1 MRDSTRRLLFLLPA
15 MALVAG
21 CAGRRPPVVEVPPPT
36 PIPLV
41 DVAALIQRGCYRC
54 LEDAHAAAVKQ
65 GQTNLAF
72 EAALLLVLRSKELG
86 LPVTPWLERA
96 NAATEND
103 PLRIAYE
110 RMAAAVPADALS
122 GDREAFIGRPREFID
137 PQTRR
142 TKLETLADGSASRE
156 LRAYVQGALVCA
168 FSTAEDIDAF
178 VKSIEE
184 TAAPLLHYRAGLCL
198 AEHASRLRR
207 LQESEGGFVDAD
219 YPLGRYARDDA
230 APDQEEA
237 MRRFQSASAAFP
249 ASSSI
254 PTAIGNLY
262 RAWEEWAPA
271 STAYESALALRPTHP
286 DALLGRTIAL
296 SHLGRHQESLDTV
309 ARLIEV
315 GRWFQ
320 GEAYYW
326 RGWNHLQLKD
336 YPAARTATDRAKSLM
351 VNASVFVLSGM
362 IDWSMMR
369 LDTAEREFEQA
380 LTMDF
385 GQCDAALFLGG
396 VRAEMAKAE
405 PALAAFNQARQC
417 YDLSIA
423 VRRKLIEAVL
433 AGKGSEPTKA
443 RQVASQER
451 AIAASES
458 RRADATRA
466 AAQVQAHLD
475 ARKPP
480 PAPPP
485 TPSRAPRR

>member
-1 MRDSTRRLLFLLPA
+1 MRRLLFLLLA
-15 MALVAG
+15 TAVAAG
-21 CAGRRPPVVEVPPPT
+21 CARKRPPVVEPAPPV
-36 PIPLV
+36 PLV

-54 LEDAHAAAVKQ
+54 LEDAYAAAVKQ

-86 LPVTPWLERA
+86 LPPAQWLERA

-103 PLRIAYE
+103 PLRIEYE
-110 RMAAAVPADALS
+110 RMVAAVPVDPLS
-122 GDREAFIGRPREFID
+122 GDREAIFGRAKEFVD
-137 PQTRR
+137 PQTRL
-142 TKLETLADGSASRE
+142 TTLKTLASGSASRE
-156 LRAYVQGALVCA
+156 LRAYVEGALVCV
-168 FSTAEDIDAF
+168 FSTAEDIAAF

-184 TAAPLLHYRAGLCL
+184 TAAPLLQYRAGLCR

-219 YPLGRYARDDA
+219 YTLGRYARDDA

-249 ASSSI
+249 ASTSI

-262 RAWEEWAPA
+262 RAWEEWALA

-296 SHLGRHQESLDTV
+296 AHLSRHQESLET
-309 ARLIEV
+309 ATRLIEV

-326 RGWNHLQLKD
+326 RGWNYLQLKD
-336 YPAARTATDRAKSLM
+336 YPAARTATDLAKSLM

-362 IDWSMMR
+362 IEWSMMR

-396 VRAEMAKAE
+396 VRAEMPKLE
-405 PALAAFNQARQC
+405 PALAALNQARQC
-417 YDLSIA
+417 YDLSIT
-423 VRRKLIEAVL
+423 VRRKLIEGIL
-433 AGKGSEPTKA
+433 AGKGSEQTKA

-451 AIAASES
+451 AIAISES

-480 PAPPP
+480 PPAPPP

>member
-1 MRDSTRRLLFLLPA
+1 MRRLLFLA
-15 MALVAG
+15 MAIALAAG
-21 CAGRRPPVVEVPPPT
+21 CASKRPPAAEPAPPAPVPL
-36 PIPLV
+36 I

-54 LEDAHAAAVKQ
+54 LEDAYAAAVKQ

-86 LPVTPWLERA
+86 LPVAQWQERA
-96 NAATEND
+96 NAAMEND
-103 PLRIAYE
+103 PLRIEYE
-110 RMAAAVPADALS
+110 RMAAAVPADPLS
-122 GDREAFIGRPREFID
+122 GDREMTFGRPGGFVD
-137 PQTRR
+137 PKTLLTRLK
-142 TKLETLADGSASRE
+142 TVADGSASRE
-156 LRAYVQGALVCA
+156 LRAYLEGALVCV

-184 TAAPLLHYRAGLCL
+184 TAAPLLQYRAGLCL
-198 AEHASRLRR
+198 AEHASRLLR

-249 ASSSI
+249 ASTSI
-254 PTAIGNLY
+254 PTAIGSLY
-262 RAWEEWAPA
+262 RAWEEWALA
-271 STAYESALALRPTHP
+271 NTAYESALALRPTHP

-296 SHLGRHQESLDTV
+296 ANLGRHHDSLET
-309 ARLIEV
+309 ATRLIEG

-320 GEAYYW
+320 GEAHYW
-326 RGWNHLQLKD
+326 RGWNYLQLKD

-362 IDWSMMR
+362 IEWSMVR

-405 PALAAFNQARQC
+405 PSLAAFKQALQC

-423 VRRKLIEAVL
+423 VRRKLIASIF
-433 AGKGSEPTKA
+433 AGKGSEQTKA

-458 RRADATRA
+458 RKADATRA

-475 ARKPP
+475 ARKTPP
-480 PAPPP
+480 SAPPP
-485 TPSRAPRR
+485 TPPRSPRP

>member
-1 MRDSTRRLLFLLPA
+1 MRRPLFLLMA
-15 MALVAG
+15 MSVAAG
-21 CAGRRPPVVEVPPPT
+21 CARKPPPVVEPAPAV
-36 PIPLV
+36 PLV

-54 LEDAHAAAVKQ
+54 LEDAYAAAVKQ
-65 GQTNLAF
+65 GQTGLAF

-86 LPVTPWLERA
+86 LPDGLWLERA

-103 PLRIAYE
+103 PQRIEYE
-110 RMAAAVPADALS
+110 RMVALVPPDPLS
-122 GDREAFIGRPREFID
+122 GDRETIIGRPGGS
-137 PQTRR
+137 QTLLTRLK
-142 TKLETLADGSASRE
+142 TVAGGSASRE
-156 LRAYVQGALVCA
+156 LRAYVEGALACV
-168 FSTAEDIDAF
+168 FSTPPDADAF
-178 VKSIEE
+178 VKSIDE
-184 TAAPLLHYRAGLCL
+184 AAPPLLQYRAGLCG
-198 AEHASRLRR
+198 AAQASRLRR

-219 YPLGRYARDDA
+219 YTLGRYARDDD

-237 MRRFQSASAAFP
+237 MRRFQSAFAAFP
-249 ASSSI
+249 RSTLI

-262 RAWEEWAPA
+262 RAWEEWALA
-271 STAYESALALRPTHP
+271 NTAYESALALRPTHP

-296 SHLGRHQESLDTV
+296 ANLARHQESLDT
-309 ARLIEV
+309 ATRLIEV

-326 RGWNHLQLKD
+326 RGWNYLQLKD

-362 IDWSMMR
+362 IDWSMVR
-369 LDTAEREFEQA
+369 LDSAEREFEQA

-423 VRRKLIEAVL
+423 VRRKLIETIL

-451 AIAASES
+451 AIAASEK
-458 RRADATRA
+458 RKADAVGA
-466 AAQVQAHLD
+466 IAQIQAHLD
-475 ARKPP
+475 ARKS

-485 TPSRAPRR
+485 TPSRSQGR

>member
-1 MRDSTRRLLFLLPA
+1 MA

-21 CAGRRPPVVEVPPPT
+21 CAGKRPPVVEPAPAPV
-36 PIPLV
+36 PLV

-54 LEDAHAAAVKQ
+54 LEDAYTAAVKQ

-86 LPVTPWLERA
+86 LPVAQWLERA

-103 PLRIAYE
+103 PLRIEYE
-110 RMAAAVPADALS
+110 RMAAVVPADPLS
-122 GDREAFIGRPREFID
+122 GDRDMSFVRPGGFSGPSTLLTRLKAVDDGSVSREFH
-137 PQTRR
+137 
-142 TKLETLADGSASRE
+142 
-156 LRAYVQGALVCA
+156 AYVEGALACVLSA
-168 FSTAEDIDAF
+168 PPDVDAF
-178 VKSIEE
+178 VRSIDEA
-184 TAAPLLHYRAGLCL
+184 AAPLLQYRAGLCG
-198 AEHASRLRR
+198 AAHASRLRR

-219 YPLGRYARDDA
+219 YTLGRYARDDD

-249 ASSSI
+249 ASTSI

-271 STAYESALALRPTHP
+271 NTAYESALALRPTHP

-296 SHLGRHQESLDTV
+296 AHLSRHLESLDT
-309 ARLIEV
+309 ATRLIEG

-320 GEAYYW
+320 GEAHYW
-326 RGWNHLQLKD
+326 RGWNYLQLKD

-362 IDWSMMR
+362 IEWSMLR

-405 PALAAFNQARQC
+405 PALAALNQARQC
-417 YDLSIA
+417 YDLAIA
-423 VRRKLIEAVL
+423 VRRKLIEGIL
-433 AGKGSEPTKA
+433 AGKGSEQTKA

-458 RRADATRA
+458 RRADAMRA
-466 AAQVQAHLD
+466 AAQVQAHID
-475 ARKPP
+475 ARRP
-480 PAPPP
+480 PAPSPSP
-485 TPSRAPRR
+485 IPSRAPRP